1 MKKIDELNKNKVP
14 IVRIDNSLEQFKE
27 QPLFQEKVDKA
38 NEILKNIG
46 LPKIKKST
54 PPNNI

>member
-14 IVRIDNSLEQFKE
+14 IVRIDNSLEQFKG

-46 LPKIKKST
+46 LPKIKKHHT
-54 PPNNI
+54 

>member
-1 MKKIDELNKNKVP
+1 MKNIDDLNRKKVP
-14 IVRIDNSLEQFKE
+14 IVRIDNSLEQFKG

-46 LPKIKKST
+46 LPKIKKLHT
-54 PPNNI
+54 

>member
-1 MKKIDELNKNKVP
+1 MKNIDELNKKKVP

-38 NEILKNIG
+38 NEILKKIG
-46 LPKIKKST
+46 LPKLKKQHT
-54 PPNNI
+54 